1 MKNMKVC
8 LDSLGK
14 GGELGIKPPACC
26 EAPVKSMHLS
36 GPVSPQENKVAGTR
50 LNARQTRIRLTC
62 VPPPA
67 AGTVQAPAG
76 AGSSRR
82 RRRWPQGRSPS
93 SAPWAAA
100 RPCSPWRSAASRP
113 PRRGSSS
120 SLCRGRQ
127 LRDRAV
133 WVEERAL
140 RTSTSTSMISSE
152 PTPRPDVDVFLLRS
166 RPRPRG
172 TPATPPS
179 WSFRGGLAEWLS
191 LPTGIPSLA
200 NRVPATG
207 LPLTKM
213 AGKASL
219 RAD

>member
-1 MKNMKVC
+1 MVRR
-8 LDSLGK
+8 LDQKRLITFFKPCIDMYILHCSLFSYIYYFHSLAIWGVDIIM
-14 GGELGIKPPACC
+14 EMPPQSSNNLPAC
-26 EAPVKSMHLS
+26 
-36 GPVSPQENKVAGTR
+36 PQ
-50 LNARQTRIRLTC
+50 
-62 VPPPA
+62 
-67 AGTVQAPAG
+67 
-76 AGSSRR
+76 
-82 RRRWPQGRSPS
+82 
-93 SAPWAAA
+93 
-100 RPCSPWRSAASRP
+100 
-113 PRRGSSS
+113 
-120 SLCRGRQ
+120 
-127 LRDRAV
+127 DRAV